1 MTEKISLAKETKQ
14 ILQENGIILNKN
26 LGQNYLID
34 DFKRKKI
41 IEFAKLTKEDTVL
54 EIGPGIGTLTIEL
67 AKKAGKVIAIEQ
79 DTTIF
84 NILKKRLEKEQ
95 IDNVE
100 LINGDA
106 VKVDFP
112 EFNKIV
118 SNLPYQISSP
128 ISFKF
133 LKRDFDLAIL
143 MYQKE
148 FADRMNG
155 KVGTRQYSRLS
166 AMLYFKADVKFLTKV
181 SPESFIPSPKVDS
194 SVVELK
200 PKENKISDDD
210 FKIYAKVVKALFQ
223 HRNKKAKNAL
233 IDSRHIIGF
242 KDKKELKGILNN
254 LEDENPVIKELLL
267 ERTINLSP
275 ESIMELSIL
284 LKDHINWGLNMKMG
298 KFEIETDD
306 LVYNPSDD
314 TFLLAENLE
323 IKEGQ
328 SVLEIGTGSGLV
340 SMYASLL
347 TDDVTATDINYNALE
362 LAEKNF
368 KLNNI
373 DTIKLEFGDMF
384 EPVKDKKFDVIL
396 FNTPYL
402 PTDSDDII
410 NDDLNYAF
418 DGGLDGRKVIDRF
431 INEVSNHLNDKGIV
445 QIIQS
450 SLSDNDKTLDM
461 FDRNGF
467 VAEIAKSESFFFEK
481 IVLINAYK
489 I

>member
-1 MTEKISLAKETKQ
+1 MAKETKR
-14 ILQENGIILNKN
+14 ILQENDIKLNKN

-41 IEFAKLTKEDTVL
+41 INYGQLTKEDTVL

-84 NILKKRLEKEQ
+84 NILKRRLEKEN
-95 IDNVE
+95 ITNVE

-112 EFNKIV
+112 KFNKIV

-133 LKRDFDLAIL
+133 LNYDFDLAIL

-155 KVGTRQYSRLS
+155 KVGTKQYSRLS

-194 SVVELK
+194 AVVELK
-200 PKENKISDDD
+200 PKEEKINEEDYKVYS
-210 FKIYAKVVKALFQ
+210 KVVKALFQ
-223 HRNKKAKNAL
+223 HRNKKARNAL

-242 KDKKELKGILNN
+242 KDKKELKSILNN
-254 LEDENPVIKELLL
+254 AEDENPKIKELLL

-284 LKDHINWGLNMKMG
+284 LKDHIN
-298 KFEIETDD
+298 
-306 LVYNPSDD
+306 
-314 TFLLAENLE
+314 
-323 IKEGQ
+323 
-328 SVLEIGTGSGLV
+328 
-340 SMYASLL
+340 
-347 TDDVTATDINYNALE
+347 
-362 LAEKNF
+362 
-368 KLNNI
+368 
-373 DTIKLEFGDMF
+373 
-384 EPVKDKKFDVIL
+384 
-396 FNTPYL
+396 
-402 PTDSDDII
+402 
-410 NDDLNYAF
+410 
-418 DGGLDGRKVIDRF
+418 
-431 INEVSNHLNDKGIV
+431 
-445 QIIQS
+445 
-450 SLSDNDKTLDM
+450 
-461 FDRNGF
+461 
-467 VAEIAKSESFFFEK
+467 
-481 IVLINAYK
+481 
-489 I
+489 

>member
-1 MTEKISLAKETKQ
+1 MTERISLAKETKQ

-41 IEFAKLTKEDTVL
+41 IEYAKLTEEDTVL

-79 DTTIF
+79 DTAIF
-84 NILKKRLEKEQ
+84 NILKKRLEKEK

-133 LKRDFDLAIL
+133 LEHEFDLAVL

-155 KVGTRQYSRLS
+155 KVGTKQYSRLS
-166 AMLYFKADVKFLTKV
+166 AMLYFKANVKFLTKV

-200 PKENKISDDD
+200 PKENKIADDD
-210 FKIYAKVVKALFQ
+210 FKIYSKVVKALFQ
-223 HRNKKAKNAL
+223 HRNKKARNAL

-242 KDKKELKGILNN
+242 KDKKELKSILND
-254 LEDENPVIKELLL
+254 LEDENPRIKELLL

-275 ESIMELSIL
+275 ENIMELSIL
-284 LKDHINWGLNMKMG
+284 LKEHIN
-298 KFEIETDD
+298 
-306 LVYNPSDD
+306 
-314 TFLLAENLE
+314 
-323 IKEGQ
+323 
-328 SVLEIGTGSGLV
+328 
-340 SMYASLL
+340 
-347 TDDVTATDINYNALE
+347 
-362 LAEKNF
+362 
-368 KLNNI
+368 
-373 DTIKLEFGDMF
+373 
-384 EPVKDKKFDVIL
+384 
-396 FNTPYL
+396 
-402 PTDSDDII
+402 
-410 NDDLNYAF
+410 
-418 DGGLDGRKVIDRF
+418 
-431 INEVSNHLNDKGIV
+431 
-445 QIIQS
+445 
-450 SLSDNDKTLDM
+450 
-461 FDRNGF
+461 
-467 VAEIAKSESFFFEK
+467 
-481 IVLINAYK
+481 
-489 I
+489 